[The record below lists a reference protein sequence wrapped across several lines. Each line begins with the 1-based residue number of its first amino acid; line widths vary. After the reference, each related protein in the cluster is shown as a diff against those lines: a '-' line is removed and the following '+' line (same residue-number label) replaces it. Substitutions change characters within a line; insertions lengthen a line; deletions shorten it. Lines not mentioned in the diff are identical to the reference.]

1 MCRWR
6 VECRHVTTR
15 HAAVLQPVRC
25 QHAAAGSTRKNY
37 FQARIFEL
45 QVTSAGCM
53 QSVLLGRGAVLLVGG
68 TGFVAVNYFASKH
81 VDQYYRD
88 QVGWSASGCHHL
100 VILTKWFSSTLRMRK
115 PCCACTTTDAC
126 PPKPSRCTEPWS

>member
-1 MCRWR
+1 VCRWH
-6 VECRHVTTR
+6 VECRHVTTPD
-15 HAAVLQPVRC
+15 AAVLQPVRC
-25 QHAAAGSTRKNY
+25 QHAAAQSTQKNS
-37 FQARIFEL
+37 FQARNFEL

-88 QVGWSASGCHHL
+88 QVGGQL
-100 VILTKWFSSTLRMRK
+100 QDVTTRSSTLQMRT
-115 PCCACTTTDAC
+115 PCCACTTTDAR
-126 PPKPSRCTEPWS
+126 PPKPSHYTEP